1 MAQSRLS
8 PLSACAVHAP
18 PLPASALL
26 YLGRSFPGVSR
37 AASSEVLKM
46 SSTLSPLT
54 SHRPEPTCPGDL
66 WLPDP
71 LCALLLLPVLP
82 QLLPLSSCPLG
93 RLHHHAPFLSL
104 GPRFRPPGPAA
115 RSPPAPS
122 IWVPILVGESHR
134 ALTGAIANLWV
145 PVAAGLAALPGSPFT
160 CPSSA
165 AFHIILGRSSRPLPL
180 SSSLFTSP

>member
-54 SHRPEPTCPGDL
+54 SYRPEPTCPGDL

-93 RLHHHAPFLSL
+93 CLHHHAPVLSL

-122 IWVPILVGESHR
+122 ILGSHLGR
-134 ALTGAIANLWV
+134 GVTSCTDWGHCKFM
-145 PVAAGLAALPGSPFT
+145 GSGCRGT
-160 CPSSA
+160 CSA
-165 AFHIILGRSSRPLPL
+165 AWQSFYL
-180 SSSLFTSP
+180 SLVSCFSHYPWQLF